1 MSHQE
6 PGIPTSLY
14 GIIGMPLGHSLSPL
28 IHNRALALT
37 GQSGVYMAWEIS
49 PQALAGFITAARTL
63 PISGVSVTI
72 PHKQAVMPLIDG
84 LSSRAKAVGAVNTL
98 HWQDGKLLGD
108 NTDVSGFLAP
118 LRKLPAPPESAL
130 VLGVGGAA
138 RAVFAGLAELGVKN
152 ILACARDENKAQ
164 KPCADFKARF
174 VPWSGRT
181 GAVRQSQLIVN
192 ATPLGMSGAYQDLS
206 PLDGIC
212 LSPNQTIYD
221 LVYNPLRTALLK
233 QAGDHGCRTI
243 DGLEM
248 FTAQAA
254 GQFRLWTGQNF
265 PEQEISRLLVSRL
278 EG

>member
-6 PGIPTSLY
+6 PGIPTRLY

-37 GQSGVYMAWEIS
+37 GQPGVYMAWEIA
-49 PQALAGFITAARTL
+49 PDALGGFITAVRTL
-63 PISGVSVTI
+63 PISGASVTI

-84 LSSRAKAVGAVNTL
+84 QSARAKAVGAVNTL
-98 HWQDGKLLGD
+98 YWNGGKILGE
-108 NTDVSGFLAP
+108 NTDVTGFIAP
-118 LRKLPAPPESAL
+118 LLKLPAPPESAL

-138 RAVFAGLAELGVKN
+138 RAVFAGLAELGVKK

-164 KPCADFKARF
+164 KPCTDFNARF
-174 VPWSGRT
+174 VPWSGRA
-181 GAVRQSQLIVN
+181 GAVKKSQLIVN

-212 LSPNQTIYD
+212 LSPNQTVYD
-221 LVYNPLRTALLK
+221 LVYNPLRTILLK
-233 QAGDHGCRTI
+233 QAEDHGCRTI

-248 FTAQAA
+248 FIAQAA
-254 GQFRLWTGQNF
+254 AQFRLWTGQDF
-265 PEQEISRLLVSRL
+265 PKREITRLLATRL